1 MDASNLV
8 CLGTKTSKFYQFIK
22 SWEKM
27 HISECSIW
35 KEKCSPRQ
43 NTLFARFTYNVV
55 VHCTYQKLIIEPI
68 INIKLC
74 TEAIKERRM
83 LRKPT

>member
-27 HISECSIW
+27 DISCGTW
-35 KEKCSPRQ
+35 KEKCTPRQ
-43 NTLFARFTYNVV
+43 DTLLARFTYNVV
-55 VHCTYQKLIIEPI
+55 VHCTYQKLKSIESM
-68 INIKLC
+68 NIKLC